1 MNHLEPMLAIP
12 SPLPTESSAYAFEV
26 KWDGIRILACFDG
39 RELVLFT
46 RNKHNVTD
54 QYPEILPLRQLLF
67 DKKITD
73 IILDGEIIALN
84 ADGRPSFSL
93 LQKRFRKNIEF
104 LPVNLKQTPVV
115 YILFDILQLNGHSL
129 VDLTYVKRRNVLD
142 SLQLQT
148 AYCQTPRYQTG
159 DGKTILEATQ
169 KLGLEGIVAKRLDS
183 QYHAGKR
190 TGDWL
195 KIKNIHRQEFVV
207 GGWLPGKGKRQG
219 LIGSILVGY
228 YAVAE
233 KETVNHGPCQKLV
246 YAGRVGTGFT
256 TQMLR
261 QLSAT
266 LVPLHSQENP
276 FCNLP
281 YTKHSS
287 FVTPAIVIECEFTEW
302 TPNRTL
308 RHPVFKGF
316 RFDKPA
322 KDVVLEQTGE

>member
-1 MNHLEPMLAIP
+1 MNHFEPMLAML
-12 SPLPTESSAYAFEV
+12 SSLPDESSAYAFEV

-39 RELVLFT
+39 KDLVLFT
-46 RNKHNVTD
+46 RNKHNVID
-54 QYPEILPLRQLLF
+54 QYPEIAPLRQLLL

-73 IILDGEIIALN
+73 ITLDGEIIALN
-84 ADGRPSFSL
+84 ANGRPSFSL
-93 LQKRFRKNIEF
+93 LQKRFRKNMRS
-104 LPVNLKQTPVV
+104 LSVNLKQVPIV
-115 YILFDILQLNGHSL
+115 YILFDILQLNGRPL
-129 VDLTYVKRRNVLD
+129 VDLTYVKRRDILD

-148 AYCQTPRYQTG
+148 SYCQIPRYQTG

-207 GGWLPGKGKRQG
+207 GGWLPGKGTRQG

-287 FVTPAIVIECEFTEW
+287 FVTPTIVIECEFTEW
-302 TPNRTL
+302 TPSRTL

-316 RFDKPA
+316 RFDKTA
-322 KDVVLEQTGE
+322 KDVVLEKTGE

>member
-1 MNHLEPMLAIP
+1 MYHFKPMLAML
-12 SPLPTESSAYAFEV
+12 SSLPVESSSYAFEV
-26 KWDGIRILACFDG
+26 KWDGIRILACFNDQ
-39 RELVLFT
+39 EFVLLT
-46 RNKHNVTD
+46 RNNHNATN
-54 QYPEILPLRQLLF
+54 QYPEILPLRQLLL

-84 ADGRPSFSL
+84 ANGRPSFSL
-93 LQKRFRKNIEF
+93 LQKRFRKNIENLSF
-104 LPVNLKQTPVV
+104 NLKQVPIV
-115 YILFDILQLNGHSL
+115 YILFDILQLNGRPL
-129 VDLTYVKRRNVLD
+129 VDLTYVKRRDILD

-148 AYCQTPRYQTG
+148 SYCQIPRYQTG
-159 DGKTILEATQ
+159 DGKTILQATQ

-195 KIKNIHRQEFVV
+195 KIKNIHRQELVV
-207 GGWLPGKGKRQG
+207 GGWLPGKGTRKG

-228 YAVAE
+228 YTVSE
-233 KETVNHGPCQKLV
+233 KGTVNHGPCQKLV

-256 TQMLR
+256 TQILR
-261 QLSAT
+261 QLAA
-266 LVPLHSQENP
+266 LLAPLHRQENP

-287 FVTPAIVIECEFTEW
+287 FVTPSIVIECEFTEW
-302 TPNRTL
+302 TPSRTL

-322 KDVVLEQTGE
+322 KDVVLEKTGE